1 MEKAEAI
8 KLWKEL
14 GITNCTMNFHCGGDS
29 MGDTSFVL
37 SDENGDVD
45 CQELED
51 FFDDEVYR
59 HVDFYVNSD
68 GHYQGESGTV
78 EIELNEDEDGFYYSK
93 CATSEWSETE
103 TSVIDIELSPQMIA
117 FINKNISNIN
127 GSSDGDATIN
137 FKRDFIMSNE
147 DEVLLKEI
155 EDKIY
160 KDVEEYEPQ
169 NVDGEVDEWFTF
181 TTNSNED
188 TIKELTIVG
197 NSIKVIINNS
207 VTIYREDYD

>member
-1 MEKAEAI
+1 MEVAEAI

-14 GITNCTMNFHCGGDS
+14 GITTCTMNFNCGGDS

-51 FFDDEVYR
+51 FFDNEVYQ

-78 EIELNEDEDGFYYSK
+78 EIELNEDEDYFCYSK
-93 CATSEWSETE
+93 YASSEYFETK
-103 TSVIDIELSPQMIA
+103 TDIIYIELSPKMIE

-127 GSSDGDATIN
+127 GSFDEGATIN

-169 NVDGEVDEWFTF
+169 NVDGEVNEWFTF
-181 TTNSNED
+181 TTNDGSNLVD
-188 TIKELTIVG
+188 LTIEENILKVIVN
-197 NSIKVIINNS
+197 NSITV
-207 VTIYREDYD
+207 YRED